1 MAAKR
6 KAAKLAA
13 KRRASKL
20 AAKRRAAKA
29 AAKRKA
35 AKLAAKRK
43 AAKLAAKKIVRR
55 AVAKKVFPVKMT
67 VDNEFDL
74 YINGKK
80 IGSGNSWTTTYSFR
94 PSFKKVYTIAVD
106 GRDRGGPAAFIGVFN
121 GRPTRARDWKCK
133 EYRGRLP
140 SNWMKSTFDDSKWA
154 KAKSYGRNNQRTVW
168 HSVGRGSRPG
178 IPSNA
183 EWIWTRNNNSH
194 NRVVC
199 RMTLNRVQRITNNVR
214 KTVKPRKIRVIQNKK
229 TNAKSSVKVLTIRK
243 GYNKINGYLTSIENE
258 LKNDIKKSN
267 NFGSKTS
274 KQLAKY
280 NTEIF
285 SLHNSISKTRKQL
298 ENARRFNSIYTAKF
312 NKMNNHEKTLL
323 ASLKRQRSF
332 IAVEHAYINKMERE
346 ALSLK
351 KTSPH
356 YKSIQN
362 EIKQMRTQ
370 MKKEIRDVEAAY
382 ARALATSNK
391 KKQTLSKQKNQT
403 AARITHLNRILN
415 NYNVK
420 HKQIQQLV
428 VRIHRTEGINT
439 FAIKALNN
447 LNLVSNEFYSHVKEM
462 SKRNMLLNYRAGYSQ
477 CQTETR
483 RIKSF
488 YKRAKC
494 TK

>member
-1 MAAKR
+1 
-6 KAAKLAA
+6 
-13 KRRASKL
+13 L
-20 AAKRRAAKA
+20 AAKRRAAS
-29 AAKRKA
+29 
-35 AKLAAKRK
+35 LAAKRR
-43 AAKLAAKKIVRR
+43 AASLAAKRRAASLAARRIVRR
-55 AVAKKVFPVKMT
+55 SVAKKVFPVKMT

-80 IGSGNSWTTTYSFR
+80 IGSGNSWTRTYSFR

-106 GRDRGGPAAFIGVFN
+106 GRDKGGPAAFIGVFN
-121 GRPTRARDWKCK
+121 GRPTRAIDWRCK
-133 EYRGRLP
+133 EYSGRLP
-140 SNWMKSTFDDSKWA
+140 ANWMKNTFNDSRWS
-154 KAKSYGRNNQRTVW
+154 KARSYGRNNQRNVW
-168 HSVGRGSRPG
+168 YNVGRGSRPG

-183 EWIWTRNNNSH
+183 EWIWTHNNNSH

-199 RMTLNRVQRITNNVR
+199 RMTLNSVRRINRNVK
-214 KTVKPRKIRVIQNKK
+214 KTVKTRKIRVIKNKK
-229 TNAKSSVKVLTIRK
+229 RVSNSNVKVLNIRK
-243 GYNKINGYLTSIENE
+243 GYNKISGYLRSIENE

-267 NFGSKTS
+267 KLGSKTH
-274 KQLAKY
+274 KQIEKY
-280 NTEIF
+280 NNQVLA
-285 SLHNSISKTRKQL
+285 LHNSITKTRKQL
-298 ENARRFNSIYTAKF
+298 ENARNFNRIYTASF
-312 NKMNNHEKTLL
+312 NKMNNHQKTLL

-346 ALSLK
+346 ALSLR

-356 YKSIQN
+356 YKAIQN

-391 KKQTLSKQKNQT
+391 QKQTLSKQKNQT

-420 HKQIQQLV
+420 HKQIQKLV

-447 LNLVSNEFYSHVKEM
+447 LNLVSNEFYSHVREM
-462 SKRNMLLNYRAGYSQ
+462 SKRNMMLNYRAGYSQ

-483 RIKSF
+483 RIRAF